1 MITFAW
7 TELRGIRLE
16 PPGPVNAAFSH
27 QLVPR
32 LLQYGTPG
40 TRRCR
45 MRMLPVP
52 IASRRANVQL
62 HPRLSLLRYGS
73 GDTKRSARG
82 TTVARLEEAF
92 GFYLFDVWERF
103 QGGTGKSQTSNS
115 CATGRPSFDTRATL
129 QSLICSV
136 LCAGSC
142 SLTSSAVGECH
153 CSLFV
158 NRFLGRRL
166 LNKGAMVC

>member
-1 MITFAW
+1 M
-7 TELRGIRLE
+7 RGRNCAGSDWNHQGRLTLHSVINSC
-16 PPGPVNAAFSH
+16 PVSCSTGRPA
-27 QLVPR
+27 LE
-32 LLQYGTPG
+32 G
-40 TRRCR
+40 CR

-82 TTVARLEEAF
+82 TTVARLEEVL

-142 SLTSSAVGECH
+142 SLTSSAVGSAIVPYSSTGSSGGGC
-153 CSLFV
+153 
-158 NRFLGRRL
+158 
-166 LNKGAMVC
+166 